1 MKTTLI
7 GAGAIGGMIASRL
20 ARSDAPVSLLVRP
33 GQAVRLR
40 EQGLRMREN
49 GEVHTT
55 RHQVATD
62 AAELGVQDLV
72 IISVKAPALVQAATR
87 FAPLIGPDTVI
98 LSALNGIPWWF
109 FEGFEGPLRG
119 RRLRSVDPAGEI
131 ARALPPEQSVGCVV
145 YLAAYVDVD
154 GIVCPS
160 PGEKLVLGDAMPGT
174 GSLLRAERIASLL
187 RKAGFAP
194 EIAKSIQREVWIKL
208 WGNLTANPIGALTG
222 STIEGMLHNQYTL
235 RLVASMM
242 AEARALANYLG
253 LDLGMDIPQRMQGM
267 RRLVGVKSSMLQDIE
282 AGRALELD
290 TIIGAVSE
298 IGDLAGID
306 TPFIDAVLGL
316 IQQRAGNA
324 GLWKP
329 PEVAA

>member
-1 MKTTLI
+1 
-7 GAGAIGGMIASRL
+7 
-20 ARSDAPVSLLVRP
+20 
-33 GQAVRLR
+33 
-40 EQGLRMREN
+40 
-49 GEVHTT
+49 
-55 RHQVATD
+55 
-62 AAELGVQDLV
+62 
-72 IISVKAPALVQAATR
+72 
-87 FAPLIGPDTVI
+87 VI

-109 FEGFEGPLRG
+109 FEGFDGPLRG

-145 YLAAYVDVD
+145 YLAAYVDAD

-194 EIAKSIQREVWIKL
+194 EIAKSIQREVWVKL

-222 STIEGMLHNQYTL
+222 STIEGMLHNHYTL
-235 RLVASMM
+235 RLVTSMM

-298 IGDLAGID
+298 IGDMAGVD

-316 IQQRAGNA
+316 IQQRAGHL

-329 PEVAA
+329 PATEA

>member
-1 MKTTLI
+1 MLKTTLI
-7 GAGAIGGMIASRL
+7 GAGAIGGMLASRL
-20 ARSDAPVSLLVRP
+20 QAAGTPVSLLVRP
-33 GQAVRLR
+33 GQVAALAER
-40 EQGLRMREN
+40 GLRMREH
-49 GEVHTT
+49 GEVRTT
-55 RHQVATD
+55 WHRVTAD
-62 AAELGVQDLV
+62 ARELGVQDV
-72 IISVKAPALVQAATR
+72 VFICVKAPALVQAVAS

-98 LSALNGIPWWF
+98 VSAMNGIPWWF
-109 FEGFEGPLRG
+109 FDGFDGPLRG
-119 RRLRSVDPAGEI
+119 RQLRTVDPRGEV
-131 ARALPPEQSVGCVV
+131 ARHLPPSQCVGCVV
-145 YLAAYVDVD
+145 YLAAYVAAD
-154 GIVCPS
+154 GVVTPA
-160 PGEKLVLGDAMPGT
+160 PGEKLVLGDAVARPDQG
-174 GSLLRAERIASLL
+174 RVERIAAGL
-187 RKAGFAP
+187 RAAGFAP
-194 EIAKSIQREVWIKL
+194 EIAGSVQRETWVKL

-222 STIEGMLHNQYTL
+222 ATIEGMLHNPYTL

-242 AEARALANYLG
+242 EEAQTLARYLG
-253 LDLGMDIPQRMQGM
+253 IDLGMDVPQRMQGM

-329 PEVAA
+329 